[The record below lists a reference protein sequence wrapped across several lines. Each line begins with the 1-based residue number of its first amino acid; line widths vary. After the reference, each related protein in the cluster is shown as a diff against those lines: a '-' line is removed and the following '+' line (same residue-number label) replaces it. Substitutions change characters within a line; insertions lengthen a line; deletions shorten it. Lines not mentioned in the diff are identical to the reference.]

1 MTRGRRPTARAC
13 QAIPACYG
21 LTLPIFASGSI
32 RTISR
37 CSSGALNMPD
47 ATGAGTTRMVG
58 RAAEQARRLDQGWV
72 GPEHYLL
79 ALLAEPSAATETLAE
94 LGVTYD
100 RLVEQLR
107 HERGDPDWPPPRYD
121 PAKGLSPNP
130 AACRLEGRAEG
141 LALAWG
147 HRSPAPEHWLL
158 AMLYEEYGVAVRL
171 HYLGASQAAI
181 LRALRRR
188 GVAVPEADPPAYRP
202 WRGHRRVEVE
212 EAELGPLLDLLG
224 QQYPPGSQWRWG
236 FNWLPGEPRRARVDA
251 EEGIDLVEVLA
262 QARRRTSS

>member
-1 MTRGRRPTARAC
+1 
-13 QAIPACYG
+13 
-21 LTLPIFASGSI
+21 
-32 RTISR
+32 
-37 CSSGALNMPD
+37 MPD
-47 ATGAGTTRMVG
+47 ATGAGTTRMLG
-58 RAAEQARRLDQGWV
+58 RASEQARRLDQGWV

-79 ALLAEPSAATETLAE
+79 AVLAEPSAATEALAE

-121 PAKGLSPNP
+121 QAKGLSPNP
-130 AACRLEGRAEG
+130 AAYRLEGRAEG

-147 HRSPAPEHWLL
+147 HRSPTPEHWLL

-171 HYLGASQAAI
+171 HPLGASQAAI
-181 LRALRRR
+181 LEALRRR
-188 GVAVPEADPPAYRP
+188 GVGVPEVDPPAYRP
-202 WRGHRRVEVE
+202 WRGHHRVEVE

-236 FNWLPGEPRRARVDA
+236 INWLPGEPRRARVDA
-251 EEGIDLVEVLA
+251 EEGIDLEEVLA
-262 QARRRTSS
+262 QARRQASS